1 MSISP
6 TRQSGKE
13 IAALTF
19 EPLTPERRREMTRRH
34 LLEAAAI
41 VFAQKGFHAAT
52 LDEVAAA
59 AGFTKGAVY
68 SNFKSKDDL
77 FLALFDDRIERQ
89 FAVTIEVLED
99 GSHEMTE
106 QLPRVRELL
115 HGGAFFWDDD
125 WTTLYLEFVLYAMRN
140 PEARAKLA
148 ARALRERTAVKALM
162 EREYSNV
169 GVAAEHSTREL
180 AGDLARAV
188 QRARNGAPHR
198 PRSGH
203 QRRRSM
209 SRSNCSTNRWA

>member
-1 MSISP
+1 M
-6 TRQSGKE
+6 
-13 IAALTF
+13 TF

-34 LLEAAAI
+34 LLEAAAV
-41 VFAQKGFHAAT
+41 VFGRKGFHAAT

-68 SNFKSKDDL
+68 SNFKNKDDL

-89 FAVTIEVLED
+89 FAVTIEVLES
-99 GSHEMTE
+99 GSHDMTE

-148 ARALRERTAVKALM
+148 ARAVRERTAVKALM

-169 GVAAEHSTREL
+169 GAAAEHSTREL
-180 AGDLARAV
+180 AEISLALFNGLGMARLIDPEAV
-188 QRARNGAPHR
+188 TNDTLDVALELLYE
-198 PRSGH
+198 
-203 QRRRSM
+203 SM
-209 SRSNCSTNRWA
+209 GVNTEP